1 MHTKATVTEKIMS
14 HSRAFTQ
21 AHIRASSP
29 HETKT
34 LTDLDHESHVLA
46 RELTVH
52 TRERLELV
60 LQAGCILRVER
71 AAHELATVSRHA
83 QALGSNLSWEHKVLQ
98 DGVVHPGESA
108 ATGPRLLSTAVAG
121 RLAEDATLANEH
133 DVVVRELLL
142 EFTCEPVWC

>member
-46 RELTVH
+46 RELT
-52 TRERLELV
+52 
-60 LQAGCILRVER
+60 A
-71 AAHELATVSRHA
+71 VSYTH
-83 QALGSNLSWEHKVLQ
+83 L
-98 DGVVHPGESA
+98 
-108 ATGPRLLSTAVAG
+108 
-121 RLAEDATLANEH
+121 TLPTIYS
-133 DVVVRELLL
+133 V
-142 EFTCEPVWC
+142 